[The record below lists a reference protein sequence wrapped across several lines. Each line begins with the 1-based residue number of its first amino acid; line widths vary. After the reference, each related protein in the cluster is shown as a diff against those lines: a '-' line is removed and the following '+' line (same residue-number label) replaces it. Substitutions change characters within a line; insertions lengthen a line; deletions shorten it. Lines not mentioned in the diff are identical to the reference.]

1 MIIRDEYEYRDVVDR
16 LRILRAE
23 WDSYYIDYER
33 GNIGYYE
40 YNLIMNKLEEEMDVL
55 EEAIDEWKRAGEPK
69 KKKQRIIR
77 K

>member
-33 GNIGYYE
+33 GNIEFYK
-40 YNLIMNKLEEEMDVL
+40 YNLIMNELETKMNIL
-55 EEAIDEWKRAGEPK
+55 EYAISEWE
-69 KKKQRIIR
+69 KQ
-77 K
+77 